1 MFDYYQASSACLIGD
16 EWRKMDDMETP
27 TAQTEE
33 QPGLLAHR
41 LTAVERNLAD
51 LNSQVALLTAEVAV
65 LSKTAATKEDLAKLE
80 GGLRSEIAR
89 VDATLANC
97 ATKADLYKLETRITK
112 WMVATLVGV
121 AALNSTLVLIVAKLV
136 QP

>member
-1 MFDYYQASSACLIGD
+1 MFDHYQAGSACLIGD
-16 EWRKMDDMETP
+16 EWRKMSSMETP
-27 TAQTEE
+27 TSQTEE
-33 QPGLLAHR
+33 QLGLLDYR
-41 LTAVERNLAD
+41 LTAVERNLA
-51 LNSQVALLTAEVAV
+51 ALTTEVAV

-89 VDATLANC
+89 IDATLANC

>member
-1 MFDYYQASSACLIGD
+1 MFDHYQAGSACLIGD
-16 EWRKMDDMETP
+16 EWRKMDDMETS
-27 TAQTEE
+27 TLSTEE
-33 QPGLLAHR
+33 QLAALDHR
-41 LTAVERNLAD
+41 LTAVERNLA
-51 LNSQVALLTAEVAV
+51 ALTTEVAV

-89 VDATLANC
+89 IDATLLSLQANC